1 MRSSIRLQSTAPA
14 PTITCLLSTSTVEP
28 ERSIQDAS
36 DLSRASNPPSS
47 FFTLL
52 EARKALFKIAETLAG
67 AGFHVDTIV
76 IIDVIGRPANK
87 TIPLGFHLRFRPQS
101 QLPGLFAELLEW
113 SFLHMA

>member
-28 ERSIQDAS
+28 ERSIQAAS

-76 IIDVIGRPANK
+76 IGRPANK

-101 QLPGLFAELLEW
+101 QLLGLFAELLEW